1 MIGSLRPWDGY
12 PAAPSPP
19 RLPPYQSTS
28 LLEGS
33 RNSRKDLHPL
43 ASSTGRVPISNHG
56 YSSLRGS
63 CSRRLCLST
72 HASITAHSSPHSS
85 SSWLI
90 EVEIQREI
98 LSEAQPQS
106 GRAIGYARAARG
118 TRQTNATISC
128 RRELASCRPRWPSD
142 RPRVRFL
149 PNSIGTSACQSMHS
163 HVVASRLALPTQWPC
178 TGQGCAVRSRDEE
191 PVAGASVHA
200 VVPLVPK
207 PAWPR
212 ASLHT

>member
-1 MIGSLRPWDGY
+1 MLS
-12 PAAPSPP
+12 PAVFEHTRINHRSFIRSFIQQLAD
-19 RLPPYQSTS
+19 R
-28 LLEGS
+28 G
-33 RNSRKDLHPL
+33 RNTKR
-43 ASSTGRVPISNHG
+43 
-56 YSSLRGS
+56 
-63 CSRRLCLST
+63 
-72 HASITAHSSPHSS
+72 
-85 SSWLI
+85 
-90 EVEIQREI
+90 I